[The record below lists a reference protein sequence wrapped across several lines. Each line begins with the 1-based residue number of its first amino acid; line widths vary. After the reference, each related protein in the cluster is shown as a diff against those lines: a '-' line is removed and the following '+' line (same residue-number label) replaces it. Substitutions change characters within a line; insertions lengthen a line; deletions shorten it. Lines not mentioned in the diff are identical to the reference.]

1 MDKKIARNFSR
12 LELADYLADL
22 SDQLRRGTITAQ
34 DRVWTVPAEVAAKIH
49 FKEEEG
55 CLVAKLSLRW
65 PLKGER
71 RPGAPG
77 KPEARSTAQ
86 KQAQAS
92 WKAVKEGLA
101 DGFKEIQRLA
111 KLDLLPEEQTL
122 ADFVENSRR
131 LAQLAPPEW
140 RQSLEEYLAHLEAF
154 AGAVHRR
161 ELQTALK
168 ELEALKTSMN
178 ACHREFK

>member
-22 SDQLRRGTITAQ
+22 SDQLRRGSLTAQ

-65 PLKGER
+65 PLTGER

-77 KPEARSTAQ
+77 KPEARPAAG
-86 KQAQAS
+86 QAPAS

-101 DGFKEIQRLA
+101 AGFKEIQRLA
-111 KLDLLPEEQTL
+111 RQDLLPEEQTL

-140 RQSLEEYLAHLEAF
+140 RQSLEAYLAHLETF

-168 ELEALKTSMN
+168 ELEALKTAMN
-178 ACHREFK
+178 TCHREFK